1 MLDFVNKVKHFNTL
15 ICLFY
20 FSIFRTLHI
29 LKQVFWGR
37 NLISIFLASQ
47 NRYHTNTEVS
57 QIWMKKKK
65 NLLTQRMFLRI
76 KILIWYTYLLICM
89 AMILGFVFFL
99 TSEVTIFLRLFKQT
113 MHQKVFLR
121 ILTKLIKAWYLL
133 THDNYLQVWY
143 QIQTQEKL
151 LLCWPYYAWFPWM

>member
-1 MLDFVNKVKHFNTL
+1 MQCSKIWKKVLVFGKLLVTDLLQRPFLKKIRFFLQTKMFF
-15 ICLFY
+15 CLFY
-20 FSIFRTLHI
+20 FSIFRPPYI

-57 QIWMKKKK
+57 QIWMKKQKK
-65 NLLTQRMFLRI
+65 IVDTKNVFTHQDPDMI
-76 KILIWYTYLLICM
+76 YLLICM

-113 MHQKVFLR
+113 MHQKVFFG
-121 ILTKLIKAWYLL
+121 II
-133 THDNYLQVWY
+133 
-143 QIQTQEKL
+143 I
-151 LLCWPYYAWFPWM
+151 YYYTIYK

>member
-1 MLDFVNKVKHFNTL
+1 MQCSKIWKKVLVFGKLLATDLLQRPFFKKSHVFFSRYKFF
-15 ICLFY
+15 CLFY
-20 FSIFRTLHI
+20 FSIFRTLYI

-65 NLLTQRMFLRI
+65 KLLTQRMFLRI

-113 MHQKVFLR
+113 MHQKVFWDND
-121 ILTKLIKAWYLL
+121 ILLYSIYK
-133 THDNYLQVWY
+133 
-143 QIQTQEKL
+143 
-151 LLCWPYYAWFPWM
+151 

>member
-1 MLDFVNKVKHFNTL
+1 MGNCLQQICYKDHSLKKKDDVFFSRHRFF
-15 ICLFY
+15 CLFY
-20 FSIFRTLHI
+20 FSIFRTLYI

-65 NLLTQRMFLRI
+65 KLLTQGMFLRI
-76 KILIWYTYLLICM
+76 KILIWYTYLLIYM

-113 MHQKVFLR
+113 MHQKVFFGIIIYYYTLF
-121 ILTKLIKAWYLL
+121 INKSHTK
-133 THDNYLQVWY
+133 V
-143 QIQTQEKL
+143 IQ
-151 LLCWPYYAWFPWM
+151 

>member
-1 MLDFVNKVKHFNTL
+1 MVHIKRLKNYLFSLSLSLSFFKKQCFFSRHKFF
-15 ICLFY
+15 CLFY
-20 FSIFRTLHI
+20 FSIFRTLYI

-65 NLLTQRMFLRI
+65 KLLTQRMFLHI
-76 KILIWYTYLLICM
+76 KILIYM

-99 TSEVTIFLRLFKQT
+99 TSEVTIFLCLFKQT
-113 MHQKVFLR
+113 MHQKNVLGK
-121 ILTKLIKAWYLL
+121 IYVLLQINIVSKLFNNHIVY
-133 THDNYLQVWY
+133 
-143 QIQTQEKL
+143 
-151 LLCWPYYAWFPWM
+151 WMSKN